1 MHRCAESLVNLWL
14 RESKKERERE
24 RKRSIIDG
32 YREIIRKRESAR
44 EGERVSERGER
55 GERERVRFQFEMAY
69 CKARMFILKYS

>member
-1 MHRCAESLVNLWL
+1 MAE
-14 RESKKERERE
+14 RARKRERE

-55 GERERVRFQFEMAY
+55 ERVRFQFEMAY